1 MNINKQYIWLICFS
15 IFVLACTKNDNS
27 ELDLPPSENE
37 AKELTIFHINDQ
49 HGRLENFAKIKHII
63 DKEKQQTNVL
73 FVCAGDVFS
82 GNPVVDNHDEKGFP
96 MIDLMNMV
104 GVDVSVIGNHE
115 YDYGE
120 SILKDR
126 IEQSQFI
133 WICANVDMV
142 DSVIS
147 QPEAYTTVSIDG
159 LKISFLGLV
168 ETFGSAIRK

>member
-115 YDYGE
+115 IG
-120 SILKDR
+120 R
-126 IEQSQFI
+126 
-133 WICANVDMV
+133 AHV
-142 DSVIS
+142 
-147 QPEAYTTVSIDG
+147 
-159 LKISFLGLV
+159 
-168 ETFGSAIRK
+168 